1 MLVSWNWLSRYVD
14 LSMDRTELETR
25 LSLSGLNHEETD
37 SWKDNPALV
46 EGDYCIDLEVTSN
59 RGDCL
64 GHIGVAREIAVL
76 FDLDLKVPDPKLSTS
91 ATDVNSLLK
100 VDNRFAEACPRYTAR
115 VIQGVKVGPSP
126 DWLVEALRSVFW
138 RRNKDQKVE
147 LPQSVNNIVDATN
160 YVMMECGQPLH
171 AFDYA
176 KLAGQQIVVR
186 PGQPKE
192 TITAIDHREYELD
205 ESTCVIADANHACAV
220 AGVMGG
226 ADSEVTESTTD
237 LVIEAAIFT
246 PLFVR
251 RSARALK
258 LHSPSSYRFERR
270 VDPVGLDWASRR
282 VCELIVDI
290 AGGSV
295 AEGLIDTAP
304 DVQPNPPVVLRLSQ
318 IERILGIK
326 VSADETTRI
335 LNALGCE
342 TKIKIGS
349 DEGSFVPPTW
359 RHDLSREAD
368 LIEEVAR
375 VHGYEKIPEDSPIPV
390 APSSKRP
397 FDVAAEK
404 IRHTLTASGYSE
416 AMTPSVVRKVL
427 DDALSVWT
435 ERPALVTQTA
445 MLKGAKTIR
454 RSLLPSLL
462 EARAN
467 NWASASIEANLFEM
481 AHVYLPDQAAEGLP
495 EEHYSVGIVSGEN
508 FFVVKGAVET
518 LCQSMGIGQSF
529 GVKPKPIK
537 GFVEGQVVE
546 LTLGDD
552 CLGYL
557 GVVDPKTLK
566 QWKLPGNVVVC
577 ELSMST
583 LMDHAQLVPQQQSV
597 SMYPSVER
605 DLNFV
610 MKESVRWNDLES
622 IVRSAVGDQL
632 KAVTYRETYRDA
644 ERDGNDKKRILM
656 TVQLQR
662 DDATLS
668 GDEADALVQAVIG
681 KCKSELGAELLG

>member
-1 MLVSWNWLSRYVD
+1 
-14 LSMDRTELETR
+14 MDRSELETK

-37 SWKDNPALV
+37 SWKENPALV

-76 FDLDLKVPDPKLSTS
+76 FDLDLKTPEPKLQTS
-91 ATDVNSLLK
+91 STDVGTLLK
-100 VDNRFAEACPRYTAR
+100 VDNQFVEACPRYTAR

-138 RRNKDQKVE
+138 RRNKDQSVE
-147 LPQSVNNIVDATN
+147 IPQSVNNIVDATN

-176 KLAGQQIVVR
+176 KLTGQQIVIR

-192 TITAIDHREYELD
+192 IITAIDHRQYELD
-205 ESTCVIADANHACAV
+205 SSTCVIADQERACAV

-270 VDPVGLDWASRR
+270 VDPVGVDWASRR
-282 VCELIVDI
+282 VCELIAEV
-290 AGGSV
+290 AGGTV
-295 AEGLIDTAP
+295 ADGIIDTAP
-304 DVQPNPPVVLRLSQ
+304 EISPNPPIVLRLSE

-326 VSADETTRI
+326 ISADDTTRI

-342 TKIKIGS
+342 TKTKITS
-349 DEGSFVPPTW
+349 DEGSFVPPSW
-359 RHDLSREAD
+359 RHDLTRQAD

-390 APSSKRP
+390 APSSKRA

-404 IRHTLTASGYSE
+404 IRHTLTAAGYSE
-416 AMTPSVVRKVL
+416 AMTPSVVRQVL
-427 DDALSVWT
+427 DQSLSPWT
-435 ERPALVTQTA
+435 DRPALVTQTA

-481 AHVYLPDQAAEGLP
+481 AHVYLPDESPEGLP
-495 EEHYSVGIVSGEN
+495 DEHYSVGMVSGED

-518 LCQSMGIGQSF
+518 LCESMGIGTAF
-529 GVKPKPIK
+529 GIKPRQLS

-546 LTLGDD
+546 LSLGDD

-557 GVVDPKTLK
+557 GVVAPKTLK
-566 QWKLPGNVVVC
+566 QWKLPGNVVTC

-583 LMDHAQLVPQQQSV
+583 LMKHAQLVPQQQSV

-610 MKESVRWNDLES
+610 MKESIRWSELEN
-622 IVRSAVGDQL
+622 IVRSAVGEQL

-644 ERDGNDKKRILM
+644 ERDGKDKKRILM
-656 TVQLQR
+656 TVQLQK